1 MKFIKAKNYEE
12 MSKLAAN
19 IIAAQVVLKPESVI
33 GLATG
38 STPLGTYARLAQKN
52 KSGDVDFSRVTTVNL
67 DEYVNLPIENEQSYR
82 NFMNTNLFSKINID
96 PENTHVPCGI
106 SDDLSEECRKY
117 DELIESLGGIDLQ
130 LLGIGFDGHIGFNEP
145 DDSFTKETH
154 VVKLDES
161 TIDANSRFFEA
172 RSDVPTQAVT
182 MGMGAIMGAKKILM
196 IANGKA
202 KVEILTKALQGS
214 ITPLVPASI
223 LQLHNDVTVICCDE

>member
-1 MKFIKAKNYEE
+1 MKIIKADNYDE
-12 MSKLAAN
+12 MSRLAAN
-19 IIAAQVVLKPESVI
+19 IIAAQVILKPESVL

-96 PENTHVPCGI
+96 PEKTHVPCGI
-106 SDDLSEECRKY
+106 SSDLSGECKKY

-145 DDSFTKETH
+145 DNIFIKETH
-154 VVKLDES
+154 VVRLDES
-161 TIDANSRFFEA
+161 TIDANSRFFES
-172 RSDVPTQAVT
+172 RSNVPTQAVT

-202 KVEILTKALQGS
+202 KVEILTKAFEGS

-223 LQLHNDVTVICCDE
+223 IRIFLDRKSVV